1 MEEKRFSYYFSLR
14 YYVFHTYK
22 GYYRNIFSIT
32 TAGVDYGGEKK
43 STKYTYLGQFS
54 NIVFEIENITLDD
67 AGYYNGGRLD
77 EAARSAEG
85 AVLIVSGIL
94 PSPSALIQT
103 SLFKL
108 WGFSERLTG
117 SYVVKK
123 LETLEVNYI
132 NKSRRSLRAT
142 RGFSVER
149 TIK

>member
-1 MEEKRFSYYFSLR
+1 M
-14 YYVFHTYK
+14 
-22 GYYRNIFSIT
+22 
-32 TAGVDYGGEKK
+32 
-43 STKYTYLGQFS
+43 
-54 NIVFEIENITLDD
+54 FEIENITLDD

-94 PSPSALIQT
+94 PSHSALIQT

-123 LETLEVNYI
+123 LETLDVNYYI
-132 NKSRRSLRAT
+132 KVDARCEQQG
-142 RGFSVER
+142 GFRWSAL
-149 TIK
+149 